1 MTREIGVT
9 VDQIPCTVVISDE
22 GEALLA
28 TKAAGR
34 AIVAVEGKA
43 GEDLSAA
50 IYAAPS
56 WEDVNKELA
65 CLVARRH
72 LGLPWP
78 IGEGERLK
86 VRELVLEDRF
96 QIPQSEGLSQ
106 EERMFCSEEGLGAY
120 IRGQYRFCEYGIW
133 ALVKREDNRLA
144 GLGGVTQPRL
154 PWEFQEALEDY
165 RRQVKMQGQEWEVLE
180 LGYRIFASERRKGYA
195 TEACSIILSYCRQVL
210 SCRVCAL
217 IEEKNQASRR
227 LAENLGMKTLA
238 VMEARNESSEKLLLY
253 GESLPE
259 PPDSGSPGKDSLL
272 P

>member
-1 MTREIGVT
+1 M
-9 VDQIPCTVVISDE
+9 
-22 GEALLA
+22 
-28 TKAAGR
+28 
-34 AIVAVEGKA
+34 
-43 GEDLSAA
+43 
-50 IYAAPS
+50 
-56 WEDVNKELA
+56 
-65 CLVARRH
+65 
-72 LGLPWP
+72 
-78 IGEGERLK
+78 
-86 VRELVLEDRF
+86 EDRF